1 MNPARTVRPGCF
13 ASRGTGAMLCYIG
26 HVLTDNRHGLVVNA
40 QVTQANGTAE
50 RDTAAEML
58 ADAAQFADTSITVRC

>member
-1 MNPARTVRPGCF
+1 
-13 ASRGTGAMLCYIG
+13 MLCYMG

-50 RDTAAEML
+50 RDAA
-58 ADAAQFADTSITVRC
+58 ADMHRRCSAPCREADCGGC